1 MGYGDDQNGVGI
13 GIGVEIEAVKTDPDT
28 DPDSDFYSIGTGL
41 RGTSQCASRIS
52 KRLRSSRL

>member
-1 MGYGDDQNGVGI
+1 MGYGDDQIGVGVGI
-13 GIGVEIEAVKTDPDT
+13 GIGIEIEAVKTNPN
-28 DPDSDFYSIGTGL
+28 SDFYSIGTGL

>member
-1 MGYGDDQNGVGI
+1 MGYGDDQIGVGVGI
-13 GIGVEIEAVKTDPDT
+13 GIGIEIEAVKTN
-28 DPDSDFYSIGTGL
+28 PDSDFYSIGTGL